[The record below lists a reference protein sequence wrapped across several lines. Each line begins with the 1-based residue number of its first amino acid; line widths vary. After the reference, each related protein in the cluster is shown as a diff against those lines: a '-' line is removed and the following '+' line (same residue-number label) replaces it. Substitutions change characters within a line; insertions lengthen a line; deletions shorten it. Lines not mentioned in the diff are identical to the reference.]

1 MPIDLAPIKSAI
13 SSALT
18 GQDIT
23 PQVSSSGSQLTIVLN
38 RQHGKSAEY
47 ESLRQKIMDALCS
60 LDISGLDLIK
70 FYGRETGRQ
79 PEWQMKAHLSK
90 DGQDTNPFSLS
101 GSNTTS
107 VNQQLTRI
115 NTPIAASQSTA
126 QSSSETGPN
135 IFMILVS
142 WSMFAVGILMMG
154 VGLVYETAPR
164 DSYGSRTH
172 NIGLINAK
180 ETYTHTGGYLAVSG
194 AILVHHFSSKRSC
207 KR

>member
-1 MPIDLAPIKSAI
+1 MPIDLAPIKSTI
-13 SSALT
+13 NSALT

-38 RQHGKSAEY
+38 RQHGQSAEY
-47 ESLRQKIMDALCS
+47 ESLRQKIMDALYS
-60 LDISGLDLIK
+60 MDISGLDLIK

-79 PEWQMKAHLSK
+79 PEWQMKTHLSK
-90 DGQDTNPFSLS
+90 DNRDTNPFSLS
-101 GSNTTS
+101 DSNTTP
-107 VNQQLTRI
+107 VNQQLTSV
-115 NTPIAASQSTA
+115 NTPIAAGQFTA
-126 QSSSETGPN
+126 QSSSGLGPN

-142 WSMFAVGILMMG
+142 WSMFAVGILMIG

-194 AILVHHFSSKRSC
+194 AVLIHHFSSQRGC
-207 KR
+207 RR